1 MYYMLLVI
9 RKKYKHASAITIPI
23 PIPPNVAINKKVRIL
38 AKSHFI
44 NEYAEDASIYTI
56 FVYYL

>member
-38 AKSHFI
+38 ANSHFI
-44 NEYAEDASIYTI
+44 NE
-56 FVYYL
+56 